1 MTDRIDPRA
10 YNQFRN
16 PYHRRVLS
24 ALEAL
29 RKAEGYEPRNEV
41 IPNQQDAVIAK
52 QGVYDHRVTVPAG
65 TWLWAIAGT
74 SQQPEGFTVHITD
87 FATKTTLWSG
97 PINYMNLTGQGSV
110 TVQDPTGA
118 NVQIATP
125 LHLLPKPR
133 PIIEPGLVNVQVV
146 NLSATNTNKIQLV
159 LYLMIPPAADSARN
173 AYNAELE
180 AEVNLWR
187 SVVTAAQA
195 SLSSGAAAPAIPQAS
210 LPNPMQRDPALDAP
224 AKNQPFNVAA
234 AGDNVLIAGVPGY
247 RIAVHQLSLWNV
259 VAQNVRLLDGAGG
272 TDLQGPLTDF
282 GAGNGYFLPYQAEP
296 HFVLADGHALIA
308 NLAAGTAG
316 TQGAITGFCKYRLLK
331 QWGG

>member
-1 MTDRIDPRA
+1 MIDRIDPRR

-16 PYHRRVLS
+16 PYHRRALI
-24 ALEAL
+24 ALEPL
-29 RKAEGYEPRNEV
+29 RKALGYEPRHEV

-65 TWLWAIAGT
+65 TWLWGLAGT
-74 SQQPEGFTVHITD
+74 SQQPEGFSVHITD

-97 PINYMNLTGQGSV
+97 PISYTNLTGQGSV
-110 TVQDPTGA
+110 TLQDPTGA
-118 NVQIATP
+118 NITIATP
-125 LHLLPKPR
+125 LNVLPKPR
-133 PIIEPGLVNVQVV
+133 PIIEPGLLNVQIT
-146 NLSATNTNKIQLV
+146 NLSAVNTNKVQLV
-159 LYLMIPPAADSARN
+159 LYLWIPPASDAPRN
-173 AYNAELE
+173 DWNAQLE
-180 AEVNLWR
+180 DEVKLWGGLA
-187 SVVTAAQA
+187 TAAA
-195 SLSSGAAAPAIPQAS
+195 GNAPTGAAPPLTQAS
-210 LPNPMQRDPALDAP
+210 LPNPSPRDPALDAP
-224 AKNQPFNVAA
+224 AKNQPFNISA

-259 VAQNVRLLDGAGG
+259 VAQNVRLLDGLGG

-296 HFVLADGHALIA
+296 HFVLVDGHPLVA

-316 TQGAITGFCKYRLLK
+316 TQGAITGFAKYRLLK

>member
-1 MTDRIDPRA
+1 MMDRIDPRR

-16 PYHRRVLS
+16 PYHRRALI
-24 ALEAL
+24 ALEPL
-29 RKAEGYEPRNEV
+29 RKALGYEPRHEV

-65 TWLWAIAGT
+65 TWLWGLAGT
-74 SQQPEGFTVHITD
+74 SQQPEGFSVHITD
-87 FATKTTLWSG
+87 FATKATLWSG
-97 PINYMNLTGQGSV
+97 PINYVNLTGQGSV

-125 LHLLPKPR
+125 LHLLNKPR
-133 PIIEPGLVNVQVV
+133 PIIEPGLLNVQVV

-159 LYLMIPPAADSARN
+159 LYMLRPPEAGGARN
-173 AYNAELE
+173 VYNTELE
-180 AEVNLWR
+180 AELDLWR
-187 SVVTAAQA
+187 SVVTAAVGTPA
-195 SLSSGAAAPAIPQAS
+195 NAAAPAIQQAS
-210 LPNPMQRDPALDAP
+210 LPNPIQRDPALDAP

-259 VAQNVRLLDGAGG
+259 VAQNVRLLDGLGG

-296 HFVLADGHALIA
+296 HFVLGDGHSLVA

-316 TQGAITGFCKYRLLK
+316 TQGAITGFAKYRLLK

>member
-1 MTDRIDPRA
+1 M
-10 YNQFRN
+10 
-16 PYHRRVLS
+16 
-24 ALEAL
+24 
-29 RKAEGYEPRNEV
+29 
-41 IPNQQDAVIAK
+41 
-52 QGVYDHRVTVPAG
+52 YDHRVTVPAG

-74 SQQPEGFTVHITD
+74 SQQPEGFSVHITD
-87 FATKTTLWSG
+87 FASRTTLWSG
-97 PINYMNLTGQGSV
+97 PINHANLTGQGSV

-118 NVQIATP
+118 GVLIATP

-133 PIIEPGLVNVQVV
+133 PIIEPGLLNVQVV

-159 LYLMIPPAADSARN
+159 LYLLRPPEAGGARN
-173 AYNAELE
+173 SYNAELE
-180 AEVNLWR
+180 AEVDLWR
-187 SVVTAAQA
+187 SVVTAAVGTPPNA
-195 SLSSGAAAPAIPQAS
+195 TAPAIQQAS
-210 LPNPMQRDPALDAP
+210 LPNPVQRDPALDAP

-259 VAQNVRLLDGAGG
+259 VAQNVRLLDGLGG

-296 HFVLADGHALIA
+296 HFVLLDGHPLVA